1 MNVHETRLVWDAITQ
16 RPTASLRELAE
27 HTQLSRDAVQLAIYA
42 LETAG
47 HIARA
52 PGQARARTVLLP
64 FRFQEKPVYDEY

>member
-1 MNVHETRLVWDAITQ
+1 MKLHETRLVWDAITQ
-16 RPTASLRELAE
+16 HPTASLRELAE
-27 HTQLSRDAVQLAIYA
+27 HTQLSRDEVQLAIYA

-64 FRFQEKPVYDEY
+64 FRFQEKPTV